1 MQTSSMQP
9 AAASFEDRESY
20 RFIFEAADSIAP
32 KEGSVGRWEEAPCSM
47 LHRPRWRTDSF
58 SRRVRTGDFSGDII
72 ADKEQ
77 LPDVHAK
84 EWLAVPDTAS
94 PISRF
99 APLRAG
105 I

>member
-1 MQTSSMQP
+1 
-9 AAASFEDRESY
+9 
-20 RFIFEAADSIAP
+20 
-32 KEGSVGRWEEAPCSM
+32 M

-94 PISRF
+94 LNF
-99 APLRAG
+99 AEFCPVPSG
-105 I
+105 VYS